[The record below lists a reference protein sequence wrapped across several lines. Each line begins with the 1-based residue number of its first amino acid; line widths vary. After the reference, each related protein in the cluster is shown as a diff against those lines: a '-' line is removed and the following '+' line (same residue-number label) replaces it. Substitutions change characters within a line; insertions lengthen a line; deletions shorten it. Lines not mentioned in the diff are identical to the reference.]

1 MPFIEPQ
8 DRTQREELKERI
20 RPEVI
25 ELLDQYA
32 AFLNSERWYVVQE
45 VLRKSIE
52 SDRDFRKHRDEK
64 AVPAIDAKKV
74 KVA

>member
-8 DRTQREELKERI
+8 DRTQREELKEKI

-25 ELLDQYA
+25 KSVEEYAQYLD
-32 AFLNSERWYVVQE
+32 SERWYVVQE
-45 VLRKSIE
+45 LLRKSIA
-52 SDRDFRKHRDEK
+52 SDKDFQKWKAERA
-64 AVPAIDAKKV
+64 AVPLEVKTS